1 MSPTLGNSDA
11 SCNEALCR
19 ARNGPRLKRL
29 KDNMVV
35 ERDEMVA
42 EGPVRGVRRSS
53 LIWRRIQWLVLGFL
67 VLVLAAIG
75 AVWLARKPIANNV
88 VASELKKRG
97 VQASY
102 DLDRIGLRTQQV
114 SNLVIGDPANPDLTA
129 RVALVQMRIKWDGS
143 VEFYRIAARGV
154 RLKGRVIGNK
164 VSWGQI
170 DKLLPA
176 PTGKPFKLPNI
187 VVDVADTT
195 IALRT
200 PFGPLG
206 FALRGRGNLSGG
218 FKGNLAASAPR
229 LTTGSCRL
237 EGMRAFVSVA
247 IEARRPRVVGPLGAQ
262 SFTCPTSRLALSAP
276 RMDIDSTFSEAFGSF
291 AGKGRLSMASLVA
304 GVNGLA
310 AVNSNL
316 TFTGSPTDI
325 GGAIDL
331 SARQARLAQIL
342 ADRTNIKGRYRLDAR
357 RGALTLVGDYG
368 ASRVQIAP
376 SLVAGITAPL
386 GSAKG
391 TPLEPIAAALVR
403 AIGGAARSF
412 DVAGGLSVV
421 NRRGGGGV
429 RLGSAR
435 ARSTGGAAIN
445 VSGGDGVTYYWAS
458 GRLRVD
464 GDIAM
469 QGGGLPTAR
478 IALRQPRSGGPMS
491 GTARVA
497 PYAAGGSRIALA
509 PISFAPRVDGW
520 TQVSTIAVLD
530 GPLGRGRVT
539 GLRIPIDGRFG
550 AGGALV
556 FGQGCIDARFATL
569 QIGALRLGATRLP
582 LCPTGPAILSRRP
595 GGAVQFGVATRNIQ
609 VRGRLGAS
617 PFALNAANARMLG
630 QRDFE
635 ADGLALRLGQNDA
648 PVLINATA
656 VRGTFAGSGISG
668 TFAGAKGK
676 VGRVPL
682 DVSDA
687 SGKWRF
693 YDSDLTIDGGMTVAD
708 AVAPAKFYPL
718 RSDNMHF
725 TLSNGL
731 IRATGTLKHPA
742 SGTRVAEVTVDHRL
756 SNGVGRALLDV
767 PGIRFGQGLQP
778 EELTRLTEG
787 VVALVTGNLRGQGR
801 IAWAGR
807 GAVRSTGEF
816 TISDTDLAARFGPV
830 TGLNTTVRFTDLLG
844 LETAP
849 GQVATVKTINPGI
862 LVENGVV
869 RYSLLPDR
877 LVRVERGEW
886 PFMGGQLLLQET
898 ILNFN
903 RPTAKRLTFEV
914 VGLDAKTFVDTMGF
928 KEIGATGVFDGVLPM
943 IFDEN
948 GGRIVGGRLDSRPGG
963 GTLAYNGV
971 VNKAN
976 IGMMGG
982 LVFDALRDLRF
993 ASMIIR
999 LDGLLDGEFA
1009 TRLTVEGVGLGN
1021 TSTQRLIRSI
1031 NRIKFK
1037 FNVSIKGPFRALIAT
1052 AKSFRDPQDVISGAL
1067 PRPLKDVPGI
1077 AVQVRRIEEL
1087 STQTQIPVDEQVTV
1101 STKPEP
1107 ETPQ

>member
-1 MSPTLGNSDA
+1 
-11 SCNEALCR
+11 
-19 ARNGPRLKRL
+19 
-29 KDNMVV
+29 MVA
-35 ERDEMVA
+35 ERDDMLA
-42 EGPVRGVRRSS
+42 EGPVSVRRST
-53 LIWRRIQWLVLGFL
+53 LIWRRIQWLLLVFL
-67 VLVLAAIG
+67 VLILIAVA
-75 AVWLARKPIANNV
+75 AVWVARKPIANNV

-97 VQASY
+97 VRASY

-129 RVALVQMRIKWDGS
+129 KVAS
-143 VEFYRIAARGV
+143 VEMRVKWNGAVEVYRISARGV

-164 VSWGQI
+164 VSFGQI

-176 PTGKPFKLPNI
+176 PTGKPFTLPNI
-187 VVDVADTT
+187 AVDVADTT

-218 FKGNLAASAPR
+218 FKGKLAASAPR
-229 LTTGSCRL
+229 LTPGSCRL
-237 EGMRAFVSVA
+237 DQFRAYVSVGVV
-247 IEARRPRVVGPLGAQ
+247 ARRPQVVGPLGAK
-262 SFTCPTSRLALSAP
+262 SFICPASRLALSEP
-276 RMDIDSTFSEAFGSF
+276 RMEVDSTFSEAFRSF
-291 AGKGRLSMASLVA
+291 DGKGRLSMNSFVA

-325 GGAIDL
+325 GGTIDL

-368 ASRVQIAP
+368 ASSVQLAP
-376 SLVAGITAPL
+376 SLAAGITGPL

-391 TPLEPIAAALVR
+391 TPLAPIGAALARAIDAAARNFNVV
-403 AIGGAARSF
+403 GALR
-412 DVAGGLSVV
+412 VI

-435 ARSTGGAAIN
+435 ARSTSGAAVN
-445 VSGGDGVTYYWAS
+445 VSGGDGVTFYWPS

-469 QGGGLPTAR
+469 QGGGLPNAR
-478 IALRQPRSGGPMS
+478 IALRQPRKGGPMS
-491 GTARVA
+491 GTARIA
-497 PYAAGGSRIALA
+497 PYAAGESRIALA
-509 PISFAPRVDGW
+509 PVSFAPRADGW
-520 TQVSTIAVLD
+520 TQVSTIAILD
-530 GPLGRGRVT
+530 GPFGGGRVT

-550 AGGALV
+550 AGGALL

-569 QIGALRLGATRLP
+569 RIGGLLLGPTRLP
-582 LCPTGPAILSRRP
+582 LCPTGPAIISRRP
-595 GGAVQFGVATRNIQ
+595 GSAVQFGVTTRNILL
-609 VRGRLGAS
+609 RGRLGAS
-617 PFALNAANARMLG
+617 PFALNAASARMLG

-635 ADGLALRLGQNDA
+635 AAGLALRLGQNDA
-648 PVLINATA
+648 PVLINAKA
-656 VRGTFAGSGISG
+656 LRGTFSGSGISG
-668 TFAGAKGK
+668 TFAGGDGK

-682 DVSDA
+682 DI
-687 SGKWRF
+687 SGAAGTWRF
-693 YDSDLTIDGGMTVAD
+693 YESNLTIDGGLTVAD

-725 TLSNGL
+725 TLANGL
-731 IRATGTLKHPA
+731 IRATGSLKHPA
-742 SGTRVAEVTVDHRL
+742 SGTRIAEVDIDHRL

-801 IAWAGR
+801 IAWAGP
-807 GAVRSTGEF
+807 GAVKSTGEF
-816 TISDTDLAARFGPV
+816 TISDTDLAASFGPV
-830 TGLNTTVRFTDLLG
+830 SGLNTTVRFTDLLG

-849 GQVATVKTINPGI
+849 GQIATVKTINPGI

-886 PFMGGQLLLQET
+886 PFMGGKLILQET

-914 VGLDAKTFVDTMGF
+914 VGLDAKTFVDSMEF

-943 IFDEN
+943 IFDES

-982 LVFDALRDLRF
+982 FVFDALRDLRF

-999 LDGLLDGEFA
+999 LDGMLDGEFA

-1021 TSTQRLIRSI
+1021 TSTQRLIRSV
-1031 NRIKFK
+1031 NRINFK
-1037 FNVSIKGPFRALIAT
+1037 FNVSIKGPLRALIAT

-1077 AVQVRRIEEL
+1077 AIEVRRIEDQTIQ
-1087 STQTQIPVDEQVTV
+1087 TQTPVDEQVTV
-1101 STKPEP
+1101 GTKPEP
-1107 ETPQ
+1107 ETP

>member
-1 MSPTLGNSDA
+1 
-11 SCNEALCR
+11 
-19 ARNGPRLKRL
+19 
-29 KDNMVV
+29 MVV

-42 EGPVRGVRRSS
+42 EGPVHGVRRSS
-53 LIWRRIQWLVLGFL
+53 LIWRRVQWLLLGLLGL
-67 VLVLAAIG
+67 VLIAIA

-97 VQASY
+97 VQATY
-102 DLDRIGLRTQQV
+102 NLDRIGLRTQQV

-129 RVALVQMRIKWDGS
+129 RVALVEMRLKWDGS

-154 RLKGRVIGNK
+154 RLRGRVVGNK

-176 PTGKPFKLPNI
+176 PSGKPFTLPNI
-187 VVDVADTT
+187 VVDLADAT

-218 FKGNLAASAPR
+218 FKGKLAASAPR
-229 LTTGSCRL
+229 LTPGSCRL
-237 EGMRAFVSVA
+237 DQLRAFVSVA
-247 IEARRPRVVGPLGAQ
+247 VEARKPRVIGPVGAK
-262 SFTCPTSRLALSAP
+262 SFACPTSRLSLSEP
-276 RMDIDSTFSEAFGSF
+276 RMEIDSTFTEAFGSF
-291 AGKGRLSMASLVA
+291 DGKGRLSANSLIA

-316 TFTGSPTDI
+316 TFRGTPTEI
-325 GGAIDL
+325 NGAIDL

-342 ADRTNIKGRYRLDAR
+342 ADRTNIKGRYLLDAR
-357 RGALTLVGDYG
+357 RGGLTLVGDYG
-368 ASRVQIAP
+368 ASSVQLAP
-376 SLVAGITAPL
+376 SLTAGITGPL
-386 GSAKG
+386 ASAKG

-403 AIGGAARSF
+403 AIGGAAKSF
-412 DVAGGLSVV
+412 DVEGTLRMV

-429 RLGSAR
+429 RLGRAR
-435 ARSTGGAAIN
+435 ARSASGAAIN
-445 VSGGDGVTYYWAS
+445 VSGGDGVTYYWPS
-458 GRLRVD
+458 GRLRID
-464 GDIAM
+464 GDIAL

-491 GTARVA
+491 GSARIA
-497 PYAAGGSRIALA
+497 PYAAGGARVALA
-509 PISFAPRVDGW
+509 PVSFAARADGW
-520 TQVSTIAVLD
+520 TQVSTIALLD
-530 GPLGRGRVT
+530 GPFGGGRVT

-550 AGGALV
+550 AGGGLL
-556 FGQGCIDARFATL
+556 FGQGCIEGRFAAL
-569 QIGALRLGATRLP
+569 QIGGLRLGPTRLP
-582 LCPTGPAILSRRP
+582 LCPTGPAILYRRAGSP
-595 GGAVQFGVATRNIQ
+595 VQFGVATNNIQ
-609 VRGRLGAS
+609 LRGRLGSS
-617 PFALNAANARMLG
+617 PFALNAARARMLG

-635 ADGLALRLGQNDA
+635 ASGLALRLGQNDA

-656 VRGTFAGSGISG
+656 LRGTFSGSGISG
-668 TFAGAKGK
+668 TFAGGDGK

-682 DVSDA
+682 NISDA

-693 YDSDLTIDGGMTVAD
+693 YESDLTIDAGVTVAD
-708 AVAPAKFYPL
+708 AATPAKFYPL
-718 RSDNMHF
+718 RSDDMRL
-725 TLSNGL
+725 TLADGR
-731 IRATGTLKHPA
+731 IRANGSLKHPA
-742 SGTRVAEVTVDHRL
+742 SGTRIAEVAIDHRL
-756 SNGVGRALLDV
+756 SDGVGRALLDV

-801 IAWAGR
+801 IAWSGR
-807 GAVRSTGEF
+807 APVKSTGEF
-816 TISDTDLAARFGPV
+816 TISDTNLAASFGPV

-849 GQVATVKTINPGI
+849 GQVATVATINPGI

-886 PFMGGQLLLQET
+886 PFMGGKLILQET

-914 VGLDAKTFVDTMGF
+914 VGLDAKTFVDSMGF

-943 IFDEN
+943 IFDDA

-976 IGMMGG
+976 LGMVGG
-982 LVFDALRDLRF
+982 LAFDALRDLRF

-999 LDGLLDGEFA
+999 LDGMLDGEFA

-1052 AKSFRDPQDVISGAL
+1052 SKSFRDPQDVISGAL

-1077 AVQVRRIEEL
+1077 VVQVRRIEED
-1087 STQTQIPVDEQVTV
+1087 STQTQTPVDEKITV
-1101 STKPEP
+1101 STTPEP
-1107 ETPQ
+1107 ETP